1 MMKFFIPLLFIITS
15 CSNVDEKRNA
25 AWKAWEG
32 KSTDE
37 IKKHAYFKNLNRKKI
52 EHKNDI
58 ETWIYK
64 DQTPIQT
71 SAYCQSLGGCQA
83 MPIYNC
89 ENAFSVK
96 NHVIIGFEQAGT
108 CPDPKVIRP
117 E

>member
-1 MMKFFIPLLFIITS
+1 MKFIIPLIFIAA
-15 CSNVDEKRNA
+15 CSNVNEKRNA

-37 IKKHAYFKNLNRKKI
+37 IKNHAYFKNLDRKKI
-52 EHKNDI
+52 EHKNEI

-71 SAYCQSLGGCQA
+71 SAYCQSLGGCQG

-89 ENAFSVK
+89 DNAFSVK
-96 NHVIIGFEQAGT
+96 DHVIIGFEQVGT
-108 CPDPKVIRP
+108 CPGPKVIRP